1 MNDNLKNL
9 LIGIGSN
16 ITFFVIGFV
25 TSRFLNWWK
34 WKKRLEAIER
44 TAREDE
50 IAVCVRV
57 GGNSQPI
64 SDVKKFL
71 TEQRPDIK
79 TLLVYSVSGEDA
91 KDKLDE
97 AKTAQRIIED
107 IFEGLRSYGEGQLTR
122 LHFFPV
128 GMLAYAPLTMA
139 TVSNWCPI
147 VVYHYTN
154 GTYRPIYEVSKE
166 SKNQTKRKFQP
177 IKTWEVLK
185 IEPKNL

>member
-1 MNDNLKNL
+1 MDDNLRNL
-9 LIGIGSN
+9 LIGISAN
-16 ITFFVIGFV
+16 IIFFMLGFAL
-25 TSRFLNWWK
+25 SHFLNWWK

-64 SDVKKFL
+64 SDVEKFL
-71 TEQRPDIK
+71 TEKRPDIK
-79 TLLVYSVSGEDA
+79 NLLVYSVSAEDG
-91 KDKLDE
+91 KDKLGE

-154 GTYRPIYEVSKE
+154 GTYKPIYEFSKE
-166 SKNQTKRKFQP
+166 SKNQTKRKFKP

-185 IEPKNL
+185 IEPKKI